1 MATYSLV
8 FSVFQ
13 YLKTYIKGGSLT
25 VFETVIMR
33 NMNYANIC
41 NHTRWL
47 RLWKKDRNIILEASD
62 RPRRLL
68 KDFRDIDVPAGV
80 VILLGNQTKAVTDF
94 KLRSTR
100 IDGPKSHGEYHLY
113 ASYLHQSRPI
123 IICDG
128 DVPSHNRLPISCRLH
143 SCHEA
148 VDRVFME
155 EESTITPVEASSYIY
170 QRLISPF
177 ADVICLF
184 VEDVGGINSAIQR
197 LNAWTSNYQLSSKL
211 FVRPALILVVKRGQK
226 KQMEMA
232 ISINST
238 SWSNCFQRIRVVTV
252 SLSTRK
258 LRSRSVKVKPK
269 QCVPL
274 RREILLSLDAVQKC
288 RLEAGLLFSAR
299 HTAEFL
305 FTASESAINSSWEP
319 LNFIERSREDSPVA
333 PSFSSH
339 VIEFLR
345 YFNDDALQT
354 FALPHIASSIILDQ
368 YRPGMHGKRF
378 ASCLFSYMLT
388 KVFTSIQYTGRI

>member
-1 MATYSLV
+1 M
-8 FSVFQ
+8 Q
-13 YLKTYIKGGSLT
+13 YLKTHIRSESLT
-25 VFETVIMR
+25 KSRTTITR
-33 NMNYANIC
+33 NMKYGNTC

-68 KDFRDIDVPAGV
+68 KDFGDIDAPAGV

-94 KLRSTR
+94 KSRNTR

-113 ASYLHQSRPI
+113 ASYLHPTKPI

-128 DVPSHNRLPISCRLH
+128 DVPSHNRLPVSCRLY

-155 EESTITPVEASSYIY
+155 EESTMTTVEASSYIY

-184 VEDVGGINSAIQR
+184 VEDVGGINSAIQH
-197 LNAWTSNYQLSSKL
+197 LNVWTSNYQLSSKL
-211 FVRPALILVVKRGQK
+211 SVRPALILVVKRGQK

-232 ISINST
+232 LAVDST
-238 SWSNCFQRIRVVTV
+238 SWSDYFQRIRVVTV

-269 QCVPL
+269 QCVLL
-274 RREILLSLDAVQKC
+274 RREILLSLDAVQKG
-288 RLEAGLLFSAR
+288 RLQAGVLFSAR

-305 FTASESAINSSWEP
+305 FTASENAINSTWEP
-319 LNFIERSREDSPVA
+319 LNFIKRAREDSSVA
-333 PSFSSH
+333 SSFSSH

-345 YFNDDALQT
+345 FLNNDILQK
-354 FALPHIASSIILDQ
+354 FAIPHIASSIILDHC
-368 YRPGMHGKRF
+368 RPGMHGNHF
-378 ASCLFSYMLT
+378 ASCLFSWILT
-388 KVFTSIQYTGRI
+388 KVFTSI